1 MGDRETTPE
10 RIEGRSNAGRVVVIT
25 GAGSGIGRAAA
36 ELFAL
41 DGAIVYA
48 TDRYVGGVEELAAT
62 HRVTARPV
70 DVTSKDDIDALVDE
84 IERDHGRL
92 DVLVNNA
99 GFALPAVIGTD
110 DYLDAWTNSIDGM
123 LAGPMRT
130 IHAMLPLLRRSDA
143 ARIVNVSSTEG
154 VGGSAG
160 NSPYTAAKHG
170 VIGLTRS
177 LAVELGPEAITVNA
191 VCPGPVRTGITAG
204 IPDEMKDKFARRR
217 VPLRRYGEPIEIAHA
232 IVHLSLPASSYITG
246 HALLVDGGMTIKN
259 N

>member
-1 MGDRETTPE
+1 MSGDEVGG
-10 RIEGRSNAGRVVVIT
+10 IEGRSNAGRVVVIT

-41 DGAIVYA
+41 DDALVYA
-48 TDRYVGGVEELAAT
+48 TDRDLGGVEELAT
-62 HRVTARPV
+62 TRGVTARQL
-70 DVTSKDDIDALVDE
+70 DVTAQEDIDLLTAE
-84 IERDHGRL
+84 IEAAHGRV

-99 GFALPAVIGTD
+99 GFALPAEIGTD
-110 DYLDAWTNSIDGM
+110 GYPEAWARSIDGM
-123 LAGPMRT
+123 LAGPMRM
-130 IHAMLPLLRRSDA
+130 IHSMLPLLRESAA

-154 VGGSAG
+154 VGGSAAS
-160 NSPYTAAKHG
+160 SPYTAAKHG

-177 LAVELGPEAITVNA
+177 LAVELGLAAITVNA

-204 IPDEMKDKFARRR
+204 IPDDMKDKFARRR
-217 VPLRRYGEPIEIAHA
+217 VPLRRYAEPIEIAHA